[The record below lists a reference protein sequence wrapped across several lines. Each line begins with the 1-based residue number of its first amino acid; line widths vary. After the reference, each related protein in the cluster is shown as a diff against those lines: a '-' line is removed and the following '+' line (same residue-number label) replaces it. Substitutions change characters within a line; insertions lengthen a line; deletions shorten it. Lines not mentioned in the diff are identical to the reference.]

1 MKKLN
6 AIATWI
12 LVIVSS
18 FWGMTLQAQ
27 QDAKSKTIL
36 QNVSRLYKS
45 YSTITADFT
54 LTTKAAKRKPVSSTG
69 KLWTKGQSFKLAYAD
84 QEIFCNGITIW
95 AYSPDDAEVTIEDV
109 KKRTN
114 NMEPSEL
121 FTFYSKGFKANYEG
135 PVASDDG
142 KAMHDVL
149 KLVPKKKEKYS
160 YIKAEIEQ
168 GSYKIKKVTQYY
180 KNGTE
185 VIIAVTKVIPNSKL
199 DDSFFAWNASAHPG
213 VASVDL
219 RKTNPVAKPKPG
231 VKNK

>member
-69 KLWTKGQSFKLAYAD
+69 KLWTKGQSFKVAYAD
-84 QEIFCNGITIW
+84 QEIF
-95 AYSPDDAEVTIEDV
+95 
-109 KKRTN
+109 
-114 NMEPSEL
+114 
-121 FTFYSKGFKANYEG
+121 
-135 PVASDDG
+135 
-142 KAMHDVL
+142 
-149 KLVPKKKEKYS
+149 
-160 YIKAEIEQ
+160 
-168 GSYKIKKVTQYY
+168 
-180 KNGTE
+180 
-185 VIIAVTKVIPNSKL
+185 
-199 DDSFFAWNASAHPG
+199 
-213 VASVDL
+213 
-219 RKTNPVAKPKPG
+219 
-231 VKNK
+231 